1 LRQTN
6 TVKKLW
12 IAISLCF
19 SFLPCLTACT
29 AQGKTSSLLFL
40 YVGAFVLSL
49 VLLLACFLLVKKDRL
64 LFRLLF
70 SAVALVDLG
79 YLLLALA
86 RDLPFA
92 LFANRVAYLGSA
104 FLPLFM
110 LLILLR
116 VTGSR
121 IPKALGWTLL
131 GISALIFLMAAG
143 QDLFGLYYRS
153 VSFSVESGVGTLQK
167 DYGPLHVVYPVFL
180 VLYFSAMIAVVFRA
194 IFKKRAASPA
204 RGVILVL
211 AVFVNLIMYFA
222 EQLIDLPFEMLSVS
236 YLISESFLLC
246 LHLVMNE
253 MQRLRTAVS
262 SAGEGKEQL
271 LESPLEGVD
280 GEKLSAFLA
289 GIATLTATEKAI
301 YEAYVSRATTKEVM
315 AHLGITENTLKF
327 HNKNLYGK
335 LGVSSRKELL
345 ELYKQGLSSME

>member
-1 LRQTN
+1 MRQTDI
-6 TVKKLW
+6 VKKLW
-12 IAISLCF
+12 IVTALCF
-19 SFLPCLTACT
+19 LLSPCLTACT

-40 YVGAFVLSL
+40 YVGAFALSL
-49 VLLLACFLLVKKDRL
+49 VLLLVCFLLIKKDRL

-92 LFANRVAYLGSA
+92 LFANRLAYLGSA

-121 IPKALGWTLL
+121 IPKALGWAMLSV
-131 GISALIFLMAAG
+131 SALIFLIAAG

-153 VSFSVESGVGTLQK
+153 VTFSVESGVGTLHK
-167 DYGPLHVVYPVFL
+167 DYGPLHMVYPVFL
-180 VLYFSAMIAVVFRA
+180 ILYFVAMIAVVVRA
-194 IFKKRAASPA
+194 IIKKRTASPA
-204 RGVILVL
+204 RAVVLVL
-211 AVFVNLIMYFA
+211 AVLVNLIMYFA
-222 EQLIDLPFEMLSVS
+222 EQLINLPFEMLSVS

-262 SAGEGKEQL
+262 AAGEGKERL

-280 GEKLSAFLA
+280 GEKLSVFLS
-289 GIATLTATEKAI
+289 GLSTLTATEKAI

-315 AHLGITENTLKF
+315 AHLNITENTLKF

-345 ELYKQGLSSME
+345 ERYKQGLSAMK